1 MKVGDYV
8 RTKYGRIYKIGDIGN
23 FIYSE
28 DGVII
33 QGIIKSSPNIID
45 LIEVGDLVYIDI
57 SPDDCGGIIV
67 PRIAET
73 EKELFSLKFSMQNE
87 DYILK
92 SITTHEQIESMEY
105 KVKE

>member
-1 MKVGDYV
+1 MKIGDYV
-8 RTKYGRIYKIGDIGN
+8 RTKDGRIYKIGDIGN

-28 DGVII
+28 DDVII

-45 LIEVGDLVYIDI
+45 LIEVGDLIYVNI

-67 PRIAET
+67 PRITET
-73 EKELFSLKFSMQNE
+73 ERELNSLKLSIENK

-92 SITTHEQIESMEY
+92 SIITHEQIESMEY
-105 KVKE
+105 KVGE

>member
-1 MKVGDYV
+1 MKVNDYV
-8 RTKYGRIYKIGDIGN
+8 RTKDGRIYKIGDIGN
-23 FIYSE
+23 FIYSK
-28 DGVII
+28 DDVII
-33 QGIIKSSPNIID
+33 QGIIKSSSNIID
-45 LIEVGDLVYIDI
+45 LIEVLDLVYVDI

-73 EKELFSLKFSMQNE
+73 EKELNSLKLLIENK

-92 SITTHEQIESMEY
+92 SIITHEQIESIEY